1 MTDERL
7 QQIIDEIWNDIPRDA
22 GKVEFDRDRDHPGL
36 NGNRE
41 GLIRLASELLLA
53 AKQRVGYPG
62 LDIEYLFAPHFE
74 FGPSIRCVE
83 IPQVPVRQRRGWRS
97 ALGKLGCLIVGV
109 AAVICNCRVRHHS
122 SRHFSVAA
130 LSKEISTQYLGPVR
144 CIASLRG
151 SV

>member
-22 GKVEFDRDRDHPGL
+22 GKLQFDKDPDYPGL

-41 GLIRLASELLLA
+41 GLIRLAGELLLA

-62 LDIEYLFAPHFE
+62 LDTGYLFASH
-74 FGPSIRCVE
+74 SRRTTYIRCVE
-83 IPQVPVRQRRGWRS
+83 IPQVPVRQRPSWQS

-109 AAVICNCRVRHHS
+109 GLVICTIVGFVTILLDIFH
-122 SRHFSVAA
+122 
-130 LSKEISTQYLGPVR
+130 
-144 CIASLRG
+144 
-151 SV
+151 

>member
-41 GLIRLASELLLA
+41 GLIRLAGELLLA

-62 LDIEYLFAPHFE
+62 LNIEYLFAPYSNLV
-74 FGPSIRCVE
+74 PSIRCVE
-83 IPQVPVRQRRGWRS
+83 IPQGPARQRPGWQN
-97 ALGKLGCLIVGV
+97 ALGKLGCLIVGLGV
-109 AAVICNCRVRHHS
+109 AICTIVGL
-122 SRHFSVAA
+122 VT
-130 LSKEISTQYLGPVR
+130 L
-144 CIASLRG
+144 LRG
-151 SV
+151 LLR

>member
-53 AKQRVGYPG
+53 AKQRVAYPG
-62 LDIEYLFAPHFE
+62 LNIEYLFARYSNLV
-74 FGPSIRCVE
+74 PSIRCVE
-83 IPQVPVRQRRGWRS
+83 VPQVPVRQRPGWQS

-109 AAVICNCRVRHHS
+109 GAVICTIIGLVT
-122 SRHFSVAA
+122 
-130 LSKEISTQYLGPVR
+130 L
-144 CIASLRG
+144 LRA
-151 SV
+151 VFR